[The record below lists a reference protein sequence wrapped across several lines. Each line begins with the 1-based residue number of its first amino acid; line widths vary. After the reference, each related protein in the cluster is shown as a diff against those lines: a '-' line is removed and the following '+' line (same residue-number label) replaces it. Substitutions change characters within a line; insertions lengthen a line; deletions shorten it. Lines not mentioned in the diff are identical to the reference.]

1 MIIFICVCYYCL
13 AIIGCFFRYYF
24 SKFTREDFIYN
35 KSLKGKRICC
45 IIYYYFVLAY
55 TAFIYILIKE
65 GMIKSIVILIST
77 TLILVLYVIFVTFL
91 EDVLDDL
98 SSRKKKRK

>member
-1 MIIFICVCYYCL
+1 
-13 AIIGCFFRYYF
+13 
-24 SKFTREDFIYN
+24 
-35 KSLKGKRICC
+35 
-45 IIYYYFVLAY
+45 
-55 TAFIYILIKE
+55 
-65 GMIKSIVILIST
+65 MIKSIVILIST

>member
-35 KSLKGKRICC
+35 KSLNRKRLYC
-45 IIYYYFVLAY
+45 IAYNYFVLAVNLFIY
-55 TAFIYILIKE
+55 MLVDDGVIESAFIAW
-65 GMIKSIVILIST
+65 ST
-77 TLILVLYVIFVTFL
+77 IFIGALYLFI
-91 EDVLDDL
+91 EDPL